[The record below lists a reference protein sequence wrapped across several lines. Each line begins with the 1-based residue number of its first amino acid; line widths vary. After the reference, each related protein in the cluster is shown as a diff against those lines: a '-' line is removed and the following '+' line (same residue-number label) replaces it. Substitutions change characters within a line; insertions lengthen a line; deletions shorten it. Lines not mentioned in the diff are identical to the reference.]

1 MPRAG
6 GASITRAAMAAA
18 LLALALAAAV
28 GAPAS
33 SHSAGIT
40 GQTRNGC
47 TCHNATESTA
57 VTPAIGGLPAEYE
70 PGRVYAL
77 TIAVDGGAPLEASA
91 KAEGGFDLNASA
103 GTLKVP
109 KGIAT
114 VRVDPSTG
122 EATHTLEGRAQRNWT
137 IEWRAPG
144 EGEGTVT
151 FTLLVNTVNGDGVQ
165 GPPDQ
170 WGRAVL
176 TSEPAGAG
184 TLLDVPLF
192 WKVLGA
198 ALVVGVVVAAWAAV
212 RGPRITHAR

>member
-1 MPRAG
+1 
-6 GASITRAAMAAA
+6 MAAAVA
-18 LLALALAAAV
+18 LLALALAAAI
-28 GAPAS
+28 GAPAA

-57 VTPAIGGLPAEYE
+57 VTPAIEGLPGEYE
-70 PGRVYAL
+70 PGKVYRL
-77 TIAVDGGAPLEASA
+77 RITVEGGAPLAVNA
-91 KAEGGFDLNASA
+91 TAQGGFDLNVSA

-109 KGIAT
+109 GGSAA
-114 VRVDPSTG
+114 VRVDPATG
-122 EATHTLEGRAQRNWT
+122 EATHTLDGRSARNWT
-137 IEWRAPG
+137 VDWRAPG

-176 TSEPAGAG
+176 TSEVAGAG

-198 ALVVGVVVAAWAAV
+198 ALVVGVVVAAWAAI
-212 RGPRITHAR
+212 RGPRITRAR

>member
-1 MPRAG
+1 V
-6 GASITRAAMAAA
+6 AA
-18 LLALALAAAV
+18 LLAVALAAAL
-28 GAPAS
+28 GAPAA

-47 TCHNATESTA
+47 TCHNATDSTS
-57 VTPAIGGLPAEYE
+57 VSPAIDGLSGEYE
-70 PGRVYAL
+70 PGRVYTL
-77 TIAVDGGAPLEASA
+77 RLSVDGGAPLAMNA
-91 KAEGGFDLNASA
+91 TAEGGFDLNVSA

-109 KGIAT
+109 KDSMA
-114 VRVDPSTG
+114 VRVDPATG

-137 IEWRAPG
+137 VEWRAPG

-176 TSEPAGAG
+176 TSEPAGAA

-192 WKVLGA
+192 WKVLGG
-198 ALVVGVVVAAWAAV
+198 ALVVGVVVAAWAAIK
-212 RGPRITHAR
+212 GPRITRAR

>member
-1 MPRAG
+1 
-6 GASITRAAMAAA
+6 MAAA

-28 GAPAS
+28 GSPVD

-57 VTPAIGGLPAEYE
+57 VTPAIEGLPGEYE
-70 PGRVYAL
+70 PGKVYRL
-77 TIAVDGGAPLEASA
+77 RITVDGGAPLAVNATA
-91 KAEGGFDLNASA
+91 KGGFDLNVSA

-109 KGIAT
+109 GDGT
-114 VRVDPSTG
+114 YVRVDPATG

-151 FTLLVNTVNGDGVQ
+151 FTLLVNTVNGDGLQ

-212 RGPRITHAR
+212 RGPRITRAR